1 MEIICTALA
10 DFAPP
15 NPLMLKVVNKQNKA
29 GNTALH
35 WAALNGKFDA
45 VKMLFEH
52 GADLTIKNERGRDA
66 ILEALLNDKNEIVE
80 WAIKTGVK
88 DLQIGDGD
96 DGEEEVAGNEDIK
109 MESSRDMLETGD
121 AWDGG
126 LPLADLGPEVVD
138 GIIEALDSGQPPAED
153 DGAEVVDADPKI
165 ADGITQGLDQ
175 LKVEDEKE
183 D

>member
-1 MEIICTALA
+1 MEIICTALGGIA
-10 DFAPP
+10 AP
-15 NPLMLKVVNKQNKA
+15 NPSMLKVINKQNKA

-35 WAALNGKFDA
+35 WAALNGKLDA
-45 VKMLFEH
+45 VKILFKY

-80 WAIKTGVK
+80 WAVKTGVK

-109 MESSRDMLETGD
+109 MESSGDMIKSGD
-121 AWDGG
+121 AK
-126 LPLADLGPEVVD
+126 D
-138 GIIEALDSGQPPAED
+138 GIIDELESGLAED
-153 DGAEVVDADPKI
+153 GGAEVVDADSKNV
-165 ADGITQGLDQ
+165 DGVIEELDQ